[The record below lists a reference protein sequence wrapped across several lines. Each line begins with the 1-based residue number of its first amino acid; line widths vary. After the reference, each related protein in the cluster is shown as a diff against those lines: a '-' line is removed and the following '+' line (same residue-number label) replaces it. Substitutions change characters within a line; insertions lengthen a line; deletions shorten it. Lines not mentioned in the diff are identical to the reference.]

1 MKTTIKIFRPDGTV
15 EERDVSDTMTAE
27 PGYSALRDLI
37 TPLLDG
43 RNMEHVSVLHD
54 GQRADMFVDE
64 EGHLLGLPRN
74 EAATTIY
81 RNNWLTQ
88 HPDVDPETIP
98 FIVGPAVL
106 FSRRV
111 WF

>member
-1 MKTTIKIFRPDGTV
+1 MLTSYTALRPAAEPEIRET
-15 EERDVSDTMTAE
+15 ELAPE
-27 PGYSALRDLI
+27 PGYIRLKAVV

-43 RNMEHVSVLHD
+43 ADLERVSVLHD
-54 GQRADMFVDE
+54 GERADMFVDE
-64 EGHLLGLPRN
+64 MSAVKGLPRN
-74 EAATTIY
+74 EAATAIY

-88 HPDVDPETIP
+88 HPGEDPESLPAIY
-98 FIVGPAVL
+98 GPAVL

>member
-1 MKTTIKIFRPDGTV
+1 MQTIITIMRP
-15 EERDVSDTMTAE
+15 AE
-27 PGYSALRDLI
+27 APRIDSVDIPEQPHYRLLRELIVPHLNGGDL
-37 TPLLDG
+37 
-43 RNMEHVSVLHD
+43 EHVTVLHD

-64 EGHLLGLPRN
+64 MSAVKGLSRN
-74 EAATTIY
+74 EAATEIY

-88 HPDVDPETIP
+88 HPDEEPESLPAIY
-98 FIVGPAVL
+98 GPAVL